1 MSLPGSA
8 GNRPRVTRVDR
19 WLSFHRATRTFAVH
33 ENREIRSPLTLHE
46 NGKEWFEREVV
57 ELLPALYGTA
67 LRLARNTADAE
78 DLVADAVAKAWQ
90 ARESLKDASS
100 FRGWIF
106 RILTNTFLSE
116 CRSRACEPPVETLMP
131 ECGDGEDE
139 SFSLFE
145 KLHQPF
151 LLWWGNPEKD
161 FLDRLLR
168 EDIESAVEGLPL
180 AFRLVVLADL
190 QGLSY
195 QEIAEALDIPVGT
208 VRSRL
213 ARGRGML
220 QKTLWKQGTDAGLV
234 KATPRKETQRTS

>member
-1 MSLPGSA
+1 MHA
-8 GNRPRVTRVDR
+8 GR
-19 WLSFHRATRTFAVH
+19 WLSSHRPLRTFAVH
-33 ENREIRSPLTLHE
+33 EHAEVRSPLTLRE
-46 NGKEWFEREVV
+46 NDKEWFEREVV
-57 ELLPALYGTA
+57 GLLPALYGTA
-67 LRLARNTADAE
+67 LRLAKNSADAE
-78 DLVADAVAKAWQ
+78 DLVADTVAKAWQ
-90 ARESLKDASS
+90 ARESLHEVSS

-116 CRSRACEPPVETLMP
+116 CRSRACEPEIESLLTDSD
-131 ECGDGEDE
+131 EGE

-151 LLWWGNPEKD
+151 LLWWGNPEQD
-161 FLDRLLR
+161 FLNRLLR
-168 EDIESAVEGLPL
+168 QDIESAVEALPL

-195 QEIAEALDIPVGT
+195 QEIAEALEIPVGT

-220 QKTLWKQGTDAGLV
+220 QKTLWKQGTDAGLI
-234 KATPRKETQRTS
+234 KAPRKETQRT